1 LVVLGLVQSVT
12 TLITAASGNTPDEL
26 HVAAAAGYIP
36 GWEIFRKFGMNDA
49 VASGTEEMWSPGA
62 VRVLPTSAGALSV
75 VSSST
80 ADDSAAGGT
89 GAWTITVEGLDSD
102 YEEIS
107 ETIVL
112 DGQVA
117 VPSVGTDWFRVNRAY
132 NTTAGTGEI
141 NAGNISISIGGALQA
156 YIEALEGQTQQTH
169 YTVPA
174 NKTVIVDNFTMGVGR
189 MSGNVDLHVK
199 SLIKLYGDNSAWRAI
214 SEIWLFNG
222 ETYSNNAGAT
232 LIPQKTEIKQQII
245 GNVNTQAFSVF
256 GGYIVNNERLPNN
269 LNT

>member
-1 LVVLGLVQSVT
+1 MT
-12 TLITAASGNTPDEL
+12 TLITSASGNTPDEL
-26 HVAAAAGYIP
+26 HIATATGYIP

-89 GAWTITVEGLDSD
+89 GAWTIRVEGLDSD

-174 NKTVIVDNFTMGVGR
+174 NKSVLVDNFTMGVGR

-199 SLIKLYGDNSAWRAI
+199 SLIKLYGDNTAWRAI

-232 LIPQKTEIKQQII
+232 LIPEKTEVKQQII
-245 GNVNTQAFSVF
+245 GTVSTQVFSVF

>member
-1 LVVLGLVQSVT
+1 MSDGREGYPDFDEQVALGLV
-12 TLITAASGNTPDEL
+12 
-26 HVAAAAGYIP
+26 P
-36 GWEIFRKFGMNDA
+36 GFATFRKFGMNDA

-62 VRVLPTSAGALSV
+62 ARVLPTSAGALSV

-89 GAWTITVEGLDSD
+89 GAWTIMVEGLDSN
-102 YEEIS
+102 YEEIA

-117 VPSVGTDWFRVNRAY
+117 VASVGTDWFRVNRAY

-141 NAGNISISIGGALQA
+141 NAGNISVSIGGALQA

-169 YTVPA
+169 FTVPA
-174 NKTVIVDNFTMGVGR
+174 GKTVVVSNFTMGVGR

-199 SLIKLYGDNSAWRAI
+199 SLIKLFGTDTAWRAI

-222 ETYSNNAGAT
+222 ETYSNDAGNT
-232 LIPQKTEIKQQII
+232 VIPQKTEVKQEII
-245 GNVNTQAFSVF
+245 SSVSTQVFSVW
-256 GGYIVNNERLPNN
+256 GGHIIENNRIANM
-269 LNT
+269 